1 MMTTIKSLEQL
12 ATASGF
18 EYWQDY
24 IYNYGLCGN
33 CMYSLCRK
41 MSKKLT
47 LRVLDAIVAMWRA
60 SEECGYNPDVLQ
72 RMYCRT
78 YESLIDRL

>member
-1 MMTTIKSLEQL
+1 MMTTIKSLKQL
-12 ATASGF
+12 ATASGY
-18 EYWQDY
+18 ENWQDY

-33 CMYSLCRK
+33 SMYSLCRK

-47 LRVLDAIVAMWRA
+47 LQVLDAIVAMWGA
-60 SEECGYNPDVLQ
+60 SEECGYNPDVLR
-72 RMYCRT
+72 RMYGRT